1 MKKIKNDNNDNDN
14 NDHIKTETIT
24 EIKLSIT
31 CRLQYCYWDGGLQKK
46 EMTGDRQPNW

>member
-24 EIKLSIT
+24 EIKPSIT
-31 CRLQYCYWDGGLQKK
+31 CRLQYCY
-46 EMTGDRQPNW
+46 

>member
-1 MKKIKNDNNDNDN
+1 MKKIKNDNNDN

-31 CRLQYCYWDGGLQKK
+31 CRLQYCY
-46 EMTGDRQPNW
+46 